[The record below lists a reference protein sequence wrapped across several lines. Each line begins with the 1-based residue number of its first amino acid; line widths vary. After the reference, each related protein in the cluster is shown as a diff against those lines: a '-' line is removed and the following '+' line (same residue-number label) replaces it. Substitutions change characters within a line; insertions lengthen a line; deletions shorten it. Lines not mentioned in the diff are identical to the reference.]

1 MSDIS
6 PIAQP
11 GAATLGQ
18 VRAAERPA
26 ASADMATRRQRD
38 KVELSVTAQMLSKIA
53 DLPDVRTD
61 LVNQVRRQIAAGTYE
76 TPEKLNSAID
86 ALLAEEFGL

>member
-6 PIAQP
+6 PITQP

-18 VRAAERPA
+18 VRAAARPA
-26 ASADMATRRQRD
+26 TAVESATRRQRD
-38 KVELSVTAQMLSKIA
+38 QVELSVTAQMLSKIA

-61 LVNQVRRQIAAGTYE
+61 LVNQVRSQIAAGTYE